1 MKLHRVELEGF
12 GPFRER
18 QMVDLDAFEADGIFL
33 ISGRTGAG
41 KSSVLDGICFALY
54 GGVPRYD
61 GSEKRLRSDHCGPDD
76 RTSVAVEFTTAGRR
90 FRVTRSPDYPRRKR
104 RGEGFTVVAADAE
117 LAELVDGAWR
127 GLASGPRQ
135 VGLELDEILG
145 LSQQQFLQVIL
156 LAQNRFAEFLLARN
170 DDRQKLLRRLF
181 GTRTYEEYLHAFE
194 ERRRTVEREV
204 ADATGAAA
212 LLLGEAERLLPAREP
227 GDASDD
233 SAMDAGA
240 TDADAT
246 DTAGTPPTAA
256 PSAVGGRLEA
266 VERGAQ
272 RADYRGE
279 TLRNARDAAEAAHR
293 GAEDHHAA
301 VRRLRQMQ
309 EDRARSRAALAGLE
323 ADVPAIDLA
332 RRELAAARD
341 AEALRAPLE
350 AADAADAEKTTAMSA
365 VQMRVDELGVEKEDG
380 DLPALFLDELDTLV
394 LQLTGDL
401 AVWREAQTVEKT
413 MDAAEQAL
421 ADDIARIREEEE
433 LIARLDADRARIPVQ
448 RASVEVELAPIRD
461 AAAGVDAARTRRDE
475 ARVRCDAAAHAAD
488 LAPLSLTA
496 EEASLAAAVAA
507 AAANEVVVSLLRRR
521 AADRAGSLAA
531 DLVDGEACPVCGSV
545 EHPHPAEPTSDP
557 VSDDDIERAEA
568 AQHQAGEQARRA
580 AEEFRAAREAQT
592 DAAARAGG
600 LDLDAATTALVEAE
614 STLAAGE
621 AAVTERDRL
630 LATLETLALL
640 EAEAMQERE
649 RLTVHLA
656 ALREKVS
663 AHDAELR
670 EKRRVV
676 DAARGDYESVA
687 QRVHAAT
694 RRRDRATRLAAARRA
709 AEAATAT
716 ADRAAADRDGRIAA
730 SGFDD
735 AIAARVSLR
744 TAAAR
749 DALEESIRAHEAALR
764 AERDRLR
771 DLELALAG
779 EPEEPVDV
787 AAAEAALVAARDA
800 WVAAVDAAADAAATA
815 ERLRTLRD
823 RARAALGDL
832 AELADE
838 HQIVARLADTVAG
851 RAPNTH
857 RMTLESFV
865 LAAELEEIVAAAN
878 LRLGDMSSGRY
889 QLRHTDALAARG
901 AASGLGLEILDAHTG
916 APRPAHSL
924 SGGETFLASL
934 ALALGLAE
942 VVTARAGGVRLDTLF
957 IDEGFGSLDDDTL
970 ELAMATLDELRQ
982 GGRTVGLISHVATM
996 KERIPAQLHVRATPQ
1011 GPSVIR
1017 QDAAV
1022 AASLLPA

>member
-1 MKLHRVELEGF
+1 MKLHRIELEGF

-18 QMVDLDAFEADGIFL
+18 QVVDLDAFGADGIFL

-61 GSEKRLRSDHCGPDD
+61 GAEKRLRSDHCGPDD
-76 RTSVAVEFTTAGRR
+76 PTSVAVEFSTGGRR

-135 VGLELDEILG
+135 VGMELDEILG

-156 LAQNRFAEFLLARN
+156 LAQNRFAEFLLAKN

-181 GTRTYEEYLHAFE
+181 GTRTYEDYLHAFE
-194 ERRRTVEREV
+194 ERRRAVEREV
-204 ADATGAAA
+204 ADATGAAV
-212 LLLGEAERLLPAREP
+212 LLLGEAERLLPVGEP
-227 GDASDD
+227 DESSGDDATD
-233 SAMDAGA
+233 DAGA
-240 TDADAT
+240 S
-246 DTAGTPPTAA
+246 PP
-256 PSAVGGRLEA
+256 SSSLAVGARLEA

-272 RADYRGE
+272 RADYRAE

-293 GAEDHHAA
+293 RAEDHHAG
-301 VRRLRQMQ
+301 VLRLRQMQ
-309 EDRARSRAALAGLE
+309 EDRARSRRALAELE
-323 ADVPAIDLA
+323 AEIPAVDLA
-332 RRELAAARD
+332 RRELATARD
-341 AEALRAPLE
+341 AEALRAPL
-350 AADAADAEKTTAMSA
+350 DAADTADAERTTAA
-365 VQMRVDELGVEKEDG
+365 ATVQMLVDELRITGEDD
-380 DLPALFLDELDTLV
+380 DLSAFSLDELDALV
-394 LQLTGDL
+394 LELTGDL
-401 AVWREAQTVEKT
+401 AVWREAQIVEKT
-413 MDAAEQAL
+413 MDAAERAL
-421 ADDIARIREEEE
+421 ADDVARIRDEEE

-448 RASVEVELAPIRD
+448 RAAVGVELAPVRD

-475 ARVRCDAAAHAAD
+475 AQVRRDAAAQAAD
-488 LAPLSLTA
+488 LAPLTVIA
-496 EEASLAAAVAA
+496 EEASLAAAEAA
-507 AAANEVVVSLLRRR
+507 AAANEAVVSLLRRR

-531 DLVDGEACPVCGSV
+531 DLVDGEPCPVCGSA
-545 EHPHPAEPTSDP
+545 EHPHPAEPTSEP
-557 VSDDDIERAEA
+557 VSDGDIERAEA
-568 AQHQAGEQARRA
+568 AQQQAAERARRA
-580 AEEFRAAREAQT
+580 AEEFRVAREAHAA
-592 DAAARAGG
+592 AAARASG
-600 LDLDAATTALVEAE
+600 LELDDAAAALGAAEAAV
-614 STLAAGE
+614 SAGE
-621 AAVTERDRL
+621 AAVAERDRL
-630 LATLETLALL
+630 LATLETLTVL
-640 EAEAMQERE
+640 EADAAQERE
-649 RLTVHLA
+649 RLAAHLA
-656 ALREKVS
+656 ALREEVS
-663 AHDAELR
+663 AREAELR

-676 DAARGDYESVA
+676 AAARGDHDSVA
-687 QRVHAAT
+687 ARVHAT
-694 RRRDRATRLAAARRA
+694 TLRRDRATRLAAARRVGETA
-709 AEAATAT
+709 AAA
-716 ADRAAADRDGRIAA
+716 ADRAAVDRDGRVAA
-730 SGFDD
+730 SGFPDVV
-735 AIAARVSLR
+735 AARDALR

-749 DALEESIRAHEAALR
+749 DALDERIRTHEAALR

-779 EPEEPVDV
+779 EPEELVDV
-787 AAAEAALVAARDA
+787 SAAESALVAARDA
-800 WVAAVDAAADAAATA
+800 WVAAVDAAADAGATA

-823 RARAALGDL
+823 RARAALGDV

-916 APRPAHSL
+916 AARPAHSL

-1022 AASLLPA
+1022 AASLLSA

>member
-1 MKLHRVELEGF
+1 MKLHRIELEGF

-18 QMVDLDAFEADGIFL
+18 QVVDLDAFDVDGIFL

-61 GSEKRLRSDHCGPDD
+61 GAEKRLRSDHCGPDD
-76 RTSVAVEFTTAGRR
+76 PTSVAVEFTTAGRR

-117 LAELVDGAWR
+117 LAELVDGQWQGR
-127 GLASGPRQ
+127 ASGPRH

-156 LAQNRFAEFLLARN
+156 LAQNRFAEFLLAKN

-181 GTRTYEEYLHAFE
+181 GTRTYEDYLHAFE
-194 ERRRTVEREV
+194 ERRRATERDV

-212 LLLGEAERLLPAREP
+212 LLLGEAERLLP
-227 GDASDD
+227 SDE
-233 SAMDAGA
+233 SADLE
-240 TDADAT
+240 
-246 DTAGTPPTAA
+246 TAA
-256 PSAVGGRLEA
+256 AGGAAAGVRLDV

-272 RADYRGE
+272 RADYRAE
-279 TLRNARDAAEAAHR
+279 SLRLARDAAETAHR
-293 GAEDHHAA
+293 AAGDHHAA
-301 VRRLRQMQ
+301 MRRLRQAQ
-309 EDRARSRAALAGLE
+309 EERARSRAALAALE
-323 ADVPAIDLA
+323 AEAPAVDAA
-332 RRELAAARD
+332 RRELVAARD

-350 AADAADAEKTTAMSA
+350 AAEVAETERAAGLAAVRAVVDDLGLSDA
-365 VQMRVDELGVEKEDG
+365 
-380 DLPALFLDELDTLV
+380 DLATLPLEALDTLV
-394 LQLTGDL
+394 LQLTGEL
-401 AVWREAQTVEKT
+401 AVWRDAQNVEKAL
-413 MDAAEQAL
+413 DAAEQSFT
-421 ADDIARIREEEE
+421 ADVARIREEEE

-448 RASVEVELAPIRD
+448 RASVEAELAPARD
-461 AAAGVDAARTRRDE
+461 AAAGADTARTRRDE
-475 ARVRCDAAAHAAD
+475 ARARHDAAAEAVD
-488 LAPLSLTA
+488 LAQRTLAA
-496 EEASLAAAVAA
+496 EQESLAAAEVAA
-507 AAANEVVVSLLRRR
+507 AANDAVVSLLRRR
-521 AADRAGSLAA
+521 AADRAGGLAA
-531 DLVDGEACPVCGSV
+531 DLVEGEACPVCGSV
-545 EHPHPAEPTSDP
+545 EHPHPAEPTGDP
-557 VSDDDIERAEA
+557 VSDDDIARAEA
-568 AQHQAGEQARRA
+568 AQQTASDAARQA
-580 AEEFRAAREAQT
+580 AEVFRAAREAEAH
-592 DAAARAGG
+592 AAARAGG
-600 LDLDAATTALVEAE
+600 LDLDAASAALLEAE
-614 STLAAGE
+614 AALRAGE
-621 AAVTERDRL
+621 AAVVERDRL

-640 EAEAMQERE
+640 DAEAAQERD
-649 RLTVHLA
+649 RLTAHLA
-656 ALREKVS
+656 TLREDVS
-663 AHDAELR
+663 AREAELR

-676 DAARGDYESVA
+676 AAAPGPHASVSA
-687 QRVHAAT
+687 RIEAASL
-694 RRRDRATRLAAARRA
+694 RRDRATRLAAVHRA
-709 AEAATAT
+709 ADIATA
-716 ADRAAADRDGRIAA
+716 AAERAAADRDGRVGA
-730 SGFDD
+730 SGFGDLR
-735 AIAARVSLR
+735 AAREALR
-744 TAAAR
+744 TAPER
-749 DALEESIRAHEAALR
+749 EALEERIRTHEAALR

-779 EPEEPVDV
+779 EPEELVDV
-787 AAAEAALVAARDA
+787 SAAESALVAAREA

-815 ERLRTLRD
+815 ARLRTLLE
-823 RARAALGDL
+823 RAREALGGVTAL
-832 AELADE
+832 AEE
-838 HQIVARLADTVAG
+838 QQVVARLADTIAG

-878 LRLGDMSSGRY
+878 LRLSDMSSGRY

-916 APRPAHSL
+916 AARPAQSL

-996 KERIPAQLHVRATPQ
+996 KERIPAQLHVQATPQ
-1011 GPSVIR
+1011 GPSIIR
-1017 QDAAV
+1017 QDAAS

>member
-18 QMVDLDAFEADGIFL
+18 QVVDLDAFEADGIFL

-41 KSSVLDGICFALY
+41 KSSVLDGVCFALY

-61 GSEKRLRSDHCGPDD
+61 GAEKRLRSDHCGPDD
-76 RTSVAVEFTTAGRR
+76 PTSVAVEFTTAGRR

-127 GLASGPRQ
+127 GFASGPRQ
-135 VGLELDEILG
+135 VGMELDEILG

-156 LAQNRFAEFLLARN
+156 LAQNRFAEFLLAKN

-181 GTRTYEEYLHAFE
+181 GTRTYEDYLHAFE
-194 ERRRTVEREV
+194 ERRRAVEREV

-212 LLLGEAERLLPAREP
+212 LLLSEAERLFPVRES
-227 GDASDD
+227 GGASDD
-233 SAMDAGA
+233 ELMDDAG
-240 TDADAT
+240 TTSAT
-246 DTAGTPPTAA
+246 DT
-256 PSAVGGRLEA
+256 SAVGVRLEA

-272 RADYRGE
+272 RADYRAE
-279 TLRNARDAAEAAHR
+279 TLRNARDSAEAAHR
-293 GAEDHHAA
+293 RAEDHHAA

-309 EDRARSRAALAGLE
+309 EDRVRSRAALADLE
-323 ADVPAIDLA
+323 AEIPAVDLA

-341 AEALRAPLE
+341 AEALRAPLD
-350 AADAADAEKTTAMSA
+350 AADAADAERVAATRA
-365 VQMRVDELGVEKEDG
+365 VQMLVDELGAEEGDF
-380 DLPALFLDELDTLV
+380 DLPTLSLDELDALV

-401 AVWREAQTVEKT
+401 AVWREAQIVEKT
-413 MDAAEQAL
+413 VDTAEQAL
-421 ADDIARIREEEE
+421 ADDVARIRHEEE

-448 RASVEVELAPIRD
+448 RAAVEVELAPVRD

-475 ARVRCDAAAHAAD
+475 AQARHDAAAEAAD
-488 LAPLSLTA
+488 LAPLTVIA
-496 EEASLAAAVAA
+496 EEASLATAEAA
-507 AAANEVVVSLLRRR
+507 AAANEAVVSLLRRR

-531 DLVDGEACPVCGSV
+531 DLVDGEPCPVCGSAD
-545 EHPHPAEPTSDP
+545 HPHPAEPTSDP
-557 VSDDDIERAEA
+557 ISDDDIERVEA
-568 AQHQAGEQARRA
+568 AQQRAGEQARRA
-580 AEEFRAAREAQT
+580 AEEFRSAREAQT
-592 DAAARAGG
+592 HAAARAGG
-600 LDLDAATTALVEAE
+600 LDLDDAAAALVAAEAA
-614 STLAAGE
+614 LAAGE
-621 AAVTERDRL
+621 KAVTERDRL
-630 LATLETLALL
+630 LATLETLTLL
-640 EAEAMQERE
+640 EAEAARERE
-649 RLTVHLA
+649 RLTAHLA
-656 ALREKVS
+656 ALRERVS

-676 DAARGDYESVA
+676 AAARGDHDSVA
-687 QRVHAAT
+687 ARVHAAT
-694 RRRDRATRLAAARRA
+694 LRRDRATRLAAARRA
-709 AEAATAT
+709 AETARAA
-716 ADRAAADRDGRIAA
+716 ADRAAADRDDRVAA
-730 SGFDD
+730 SGFGDVVE
-735 AIAARVSLR
+735 ARVALR
-744 TAAAR
+744 AAAAR
-749 DALEESIRAHEAALR
+749 DALDEGIRTHEAALR

-779 EPEEPVDV
+779 EPEELVDV
-787 AAAEAALVAARDA
+787 SAAEAALIVARDA
-800 WVAAVDAAADAAATA
+800 WVAAVDAAADAGATA
-815 ERLRTLRD
+815 ERLRALRD
-823 RARAALGDL
+823 RARAALDDV

-851 RAPNTH
+851 RAPNTR

-916 APRPAHSL
+916 AARPAHSL

-1011 GPSVIR
+1011 GPSIIR

-1022 AASLLPA
+1022 AASLLSA